1 MINHIG
7 SRTFKLTTCQ
17 TFHMRREYMRLWQ
30 RIKTICPYNYMDIPR
45 LIWLKELFIMLETKN
60 LATQFVNNSIHDIG
74 LTNIFRMKELRDL
87 FTLEAIGFFEWAT
100 TVEGWDFWNRFSAYA
115 IDIWNIA
122 YSCQDESHVVLRIL
136 KE

>member
-1 MINHIG
+1 
-7 SRTFKLTTCQ
+7 
-17 TFHMRREYMRLWQ
+17 MRREYMRLWQ
-30 RIKTICPYNYMDIPR
+30 RIKKIHPYNYIDIPR
-45 LIWLKELFIMLETKN
+45 LIWLKELFIMLEAKN
-60 LATQFVNNSIHDIG
+60 LATQFVNNSIHDSG
-74 LTNIFRMKELRDL
+74 LVNIFRMEELSDPFMLESNGL
-87 FTLEAIGFFEWAT
+87 FAWYP